1 MDTPC
6 ENRVLQRRNISA
18 RYQLFD
24 TDRHRTL
31 RAPSSN
37 SSAVRDLQSISD
49 PLSFRE
55 SSLTVPS
62 ACNAPSRRRIVRA
75 YKKYKSEILLVAN
88 CCVIILIRRRDDS
101 PPVQKKSQ
109 SNLCA
114 LKELRLQRTRSKSQI
129 LLVRRL
135 RRIRGQL
142 GPPDSLAINRCVAR
156 QQNRRFALHRLTT
169 SQSSSSSSV

>member
-1 MDTPC
+1 MQAYRSSCRRRAFRTTTIQYSVWKADSGFSSFCVWQKGVRLDTPC

-62 ACNAPSRRRIVRA
+62 ACNAPSRIVRA

-88 CCVIILIRRRDDS
+88 CCVIILIRRDDS
-101 PPVQKKSQ
+101 PPVQKKPIKFV
-109 SNLCA
+109 CT
-114 LKELRLQRTRSKSQI
+114 QRITRIK
-129 LLVRRL
+129 
-135 RRIRGQL
+135 
-142 GPPDSLAINRCVAR
+142 
-156 QQNRRFALHRLTT
+156 
-169 SQSSSSSSV
+169 